1 MSEAEKIIG
10 RIIAL
15 VEVAEETVERAK
27 KSGDRYTVDMAK
39 ATAYDHIKGILEE
52 GEYEILGNDNTRGN
66 IHSFFRGSL

>member
-27 KSGDRYTVDMAK
+27 NSGDRYTVDMAK

-52 GEYEILGNDNTRGN
+52 GKYDTWKR
-66 IHSFFRGSL
+66 